1 MKKRP
6 EQVAALAHLAALA
19 LLWRHAAGGW
29 PSLVALL
36 LMLVPVPARR
46 RRAQLLLGAGH
57 VMAAIFGTLGEVV
70 AAHRA
75 DSGGVGLAVALARGL
90 VLAGAAGSRRN
101 IAATGGAFVGAPV
114 AVAVLC
120 AASVA
125 PGATITD
132 VLCALTALGAAVAAA
147 AIAHDER
154 SVLAMAPA
162 RARAGAGPQ
171 RPVFGLSL
179 AHAGLTAAFFC
190 VALAFRDEKP
200 REAAP
205 VSPIASRASRQPAIG
220 LSSDVL
226 FDGTG
231 APTVREPTVVAT
243 LKEESS
249 RGIEQGLF
257 LRATALERIDDDGF
271 HPPMSSSEASDTFA
285 LREIDRIEAPRP
297 LRLEVELTG
306 VASGF
311 LLQRGTALGLERA
324 RAARDAAGNL
334 HLAADVTPPVAYT
347 LRAVECLDAEGLL
360 QARDPAEAPGLLEL
374 PASLADDRDLR
385 ALAAR
390 FTRGAASPYGKARS
404 VERRLAGEFDY
415 DLAST
420 HRTRGIARTVRRF
433 LLEEKRGACTEF
445 ATAMV
450 VLLRLAGVP
459 SRLVLG
465 YHVDANQRDAEGLWT
480 VHEADAHAWVEVPL
494 KGAGFVTYDP
504 TAPVRDGPVPPP
516 EDKASEETPAA
527 GVPAAA
533 RLSRR
538 TALVLALGILAT
550 VGAGVSLLHV
560 LAAASRRQAQLR
572 PKSGDLAPELVSA
585 CAALFALAERKGFV
599 LGGAETLLAFAT
611 GRASREGAGATEKA
625 LVRAVKLYYAVRFSG
640 RKPSARSLDRLR
652 ELVEAASA

>member
-1 MKKRP
+1 VKKRP

-19 LLWRHAAGGW
+19 LLWRHASGGW

-36 LMLVPVPARR
+36 VMLVPVPARR

-57 VMAAIFGTLGEVV
+57 VLAAIGGTFGEVL

-75 DSGGVGLAVALARGL
+75 DAGGVGLAVALARGL

-101 IAATGGAFVGAPV
+101 LAATGGAFVGAPV

-120 AASVA
+120 AGSVA
-125 PGATITD
+125 PGATLVD

-154 SVLAMAPA
+154 SLLAMAPA
-162 RARAGAGPQ
+162 RARVGARPR
-171 RPVFGLSL
+171 RPVFGLAL
-179 AHAGLTAAFFC
+179 AHAGLTGAFFC
-190 VALAFRDEKP
+190 VSLASQDERP
-200 REAAP
+200 REAGAAA
-205 VSPIASRASRQPAIG
+205 PIASRASRQPAIG
-220 LSSDVL
+220 LSADVL

-243 LKEESS
+243 VKEESS
-249 RGIEQGLF
+249 RGVEQGLF

-271 HPPMSSSEASDTFA
+271 HPPASSSEAQDTFA

-297 LRLEVELTG
+297 LRLDVELTA

-311 LLQRGTALGLERA
+311 LLQRGTALGLEGA

-334 HLAADVTPPVAYT
+334 HLGANAAPPVTYS

-360 QARDPAEAPGLLEL
+360 QARDPSEAPGLLEL
-374 PASLADDRDLR
+374 PASLADDPDLK

-390 FTRGAASPYGKARS
+390 FTRGAASPYGKGRLL
-404 VERRLAGEFDY
+404 ERRLAGEFDY

-420 HRTRGIARTVRRF
+420 HRTRGVARTVRRF

-465 YHVDANQRDAEGLWT
+465 YHVDANQRDSDGTWT

-504 TAPVRDGPVPPP
+504 TAPVRDGPVPAP
-516 EDKASEETPAA
+516 EEKASEETVAA
-527 GVPAAA
+527 AAPGDA

-538 TALVLALGILAT
+538 TALLLALGILAALGI
-550 VGAGVSLLHV
+550 VGSLAHV

-572 PKSGDLAPELVSA
+572 PRSEELEPELVSA
-585 CAALFALAERKGFV
+585 CAALFALAEKKGFV
-599 LGGAETLLAFAT
+599 LGGSETLLAFAT
-611 GRASREGAGATEKA
+611 GRASREGAGATERT

-640 RKPSARSLDRLR
+640 RTASARALDRLR
-652 ELVEAASA
+652 GLVEAASA